1 MSNTFPNFLLKSDI
15 TVRHS
20 VVSLPTTSTLHWQE
34 KRFRAKKFYCWVC
47 PGSFGKPTPK
57 RRPENQSFL
66 QCETTKGPGRS
77 HADRG
82 LKLGDRKGVIFA
94 PGRNLNA
101 FYEAFMTGLCLIRL
115 GRSTKK
121 YLRTNI
127 PWRPRIE
134 PPQLKHLTSR
144 SGIGWGGTSMRTISY
159 FAPQLGQ
166 SNGTDCGSD
175 INATPRI
182 AL

>member
-1 MSNTFPNFLLKSDI
+1 MLTEAL
-15 TVRHS
+15 
-20 VVSLPTTSTLHWQE
+20 SLGT
-34 KRFRAKKFYCWVC
+34 AKGF
-47 PGSFGKPTPK
+47 
-57 RRPENQSFL
+57 
-66 QCETTKGPGRS
+66 
-77 HADRG
+77 
-82 LKLGDRKGVIFA
+82 IFA
-94 PGRNLNA
+94 PGGNLNA
-101 FYEAFMTGLCLIRL
+101 FYETFMTGAFCLIRL

-166 SNGTDCGSD
+166 SNGMDCESD

-182 AL
+182 ADHRLSKRSRPIDGQTRD